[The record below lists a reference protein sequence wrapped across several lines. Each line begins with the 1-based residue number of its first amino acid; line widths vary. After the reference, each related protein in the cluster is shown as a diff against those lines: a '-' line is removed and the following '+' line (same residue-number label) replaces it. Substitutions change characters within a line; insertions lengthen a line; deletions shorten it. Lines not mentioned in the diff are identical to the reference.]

1 MKENVEKYLKQDL
14 SNPKY
19 LFHGTSCELE
29 KLEPRQSFDYKNK
42 SNEDNA
48 IFLTSWFINAAAYA
62 FRGKLKEL
70 NEYYSFSINN
80 DAELPVMI
88 FEVENLPNDL
98 NGYIYVFEKNEEMIK
113 DNKKFTTQ
121 YRCYKE
127 LIPQKV
133 IKVYYKDFENYFER
147 IGKMG

>member
-1 MKENVEKYLKQDL
+1 MKENIEKYINQDL
-14 SNPKY
+14 YNPNY
-19 LFHGTSCELE
+19 LFHGTSRELE
-29 KLEPRQSFDYKNK
+29 KLEPRQSIDKQNK

-80 DAELPVMI
+80 DAELAVMT
-88 FEVENLPNDL
+88 FEVENLPDDL
-98 NGYIYVFEKNEEMIK
+98 SGYIYVFEKTEEMIK

-121 YRCYKE
+121 YRCYSGLK
-127 LIPQKV
+127 PQKV
-133 IKVYYKDFENYFER
+133 IKVNYKDFKKYFKR
-147 IGKMG
+147 IEK

>member
-1 MKENVEKYLKQDL
+1 MKENIEKYINQDL

-19 LFHGTSCELE
+19 LFHGTSYELA
-29 KLEPRQSFDYKNK
+29 KLEPRKSLDYKNK
-42 SNEDNA
+42 SNEDKA

-80 DAELPVMI
+80 DAELPVMT
-88 FEVENLPNDL
+88 FEVENLPDDL
-98 NGYIYVFEKNEEMIK
+98 SGYIYVFEKTEGMIK

-121 YRCYKE
+121 YRCYSE
-127 LIPQKV
+127 LKPQKV
-133 IKVYYKDFENYFER
+133 IKVCYKDFKKYFKRKE
-147 IGKMG
+147 K